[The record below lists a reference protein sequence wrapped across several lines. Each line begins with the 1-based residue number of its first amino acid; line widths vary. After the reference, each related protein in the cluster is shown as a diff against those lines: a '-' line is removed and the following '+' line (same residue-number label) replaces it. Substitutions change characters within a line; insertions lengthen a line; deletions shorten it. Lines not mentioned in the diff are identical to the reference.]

1 MVLPSTDR
9 ENVTAMCCRIDRI
22 STQENVVVLAIT
34 GRIREE
40 HVETLRGLLEQEA
53 VPPVLDLQ
61 NVMLIDREAVKFL
74 ALIEARGCALRNC
87 PPYVREWVT
96 RERTESAGVDHRKS
110 LGGYRTSKMLT
121 RTALHQVLKD
131 KVGSK
136 GNP

>member
-1 MVLPSTDR
+1 
-9 ENVTAMCCRIDRI
+9 MCCRIDRI
-22 STQENVVVLAIT
+22 LTGENVVVLAIT

-87 PPYVREWVT
+87 PLYVREWVT
-96 RERTESAGVDHRKS
+96 RERTEAAAG
-110 LGGYRTSKMLT
+110 
-121 RTALHQVLKD
+121 
-131 KVGSK
+131 GS
-136 GNP
+136 PEVPRWV

>member
-1 MVLPSTDR
+1 
-9 ENVTAMCCRIDRI
+9 MCCRIDRI
-22 STQENVVVLAIT
+22 LTGENVVVLAIT

-87 PPYVREWVT
+87 PLYVREWIT
-96 RERTESAGVDHRKS
+96 RERTEAAAG
-110 LGGYRTSKMLT
+110 
-121 RTALHQVLKD
+121 
-131 KVGSK
+131 GS
-136 GNP
+136 PEVPRWV